1 MPPSLR
7 LNGAILQGVARF
19 ARTRAGALALHRL
32 LRADLGIDRLATL
45 PDGLRGDPPPDA
57 WPRAGRPPRAAK
69 GEGLPWPEGGWA
81 PTARSLTAAY
91 RAGSLTPPEVVAR
104 ALAEARR
111 LATLAPPMGPFCAF
125 DDEAALAE
133 ARASERRWR
142 RGEPLG
148 PLDGVPWA
156 IKEEAALKGLPRQG
170 GTSYL
175 DAGPQPRDATAVARV
190 RAAGAIALGLTSM
203 TEHGMT
209 PNGSNA
215 NRAMPHNPHA
225 PGHLAGGSSTGSGV
239 AVATGLVPFALG
251 VDGGGSIRIPA
262 AINGVFGL
270 KPTWGR
276 VSRAGDLATGTVSHL
291 GPIGASTAD
300 VALALE
306 AMSGPDPDDAQTL
319 AAPPRDPGSFTA
331 ALGRGARGLVVG
343 VPETEWGDASGPVAR
358 AGRDALAAL
367 EREGAR
373 LVPVS
378 LQLARHAA
386 AVGYVVIA
394 CETLS
399 ALREDWRDHADAMG
413 YDLQASFAALG
424 AFGAVEYLDVLRL
437 REGLRREAARAFESI
452 DLLALPSTVSAAA
465 RVSDLDVRGGF
476 LDTKVLDG
484 LCRFC
489 FFANLTGLPA
499 ASAPVGVDADGLPL
513 GLQLVGDAWDE
524 ATVLA
529 ASAHL
534 ERVGAARARRPRITA
549 AIV

>member
-1 MPPSLR
+1 M
-7 LNGAILQGVARF
+7 
-19 ARTRAGALALHRL
+19 
-32 LRADLGIDRLATL
+32 GIDRLAAL
-45 PDGLRGDPPPDA
+45 PDAWRGDPPLDA
-57 WPRAGRPPRAAK
+57 LPQAGRPPRGGA

-81 PTARSLTAAY
+81 PTTRSLTEAY
-91 RAGSLTPPEVVAR
+91 RAGRLSPPEVVAR

-111 LATLAPPMGPFCAF
+111 LAALDPPMGPFCAF

-133 ARASERRWR
+133 ARASEQRWR
-142 RGEPLG
+142 QGQPLG

-156 IKEEAALKGLPRQG
+156 IKEEAALRGQPRQG

-175 DAGPQPRDATAVARV
+175 DASPQPRDATAVARV

-209 PNGSNA
+209 PNGANA
-215 NRAMPHNPHA
+215 HRTMPHNPHA
-225 PGHLAGGSSTGSGV
+225 PGRLAGGSSTGSGV

-276 VSRAGDLATGTVSHL
+276 VSRTGDLATGTVSHL
-291 GPIGASTAD
+291 GPLAGSSAD
-300 VALALE
+300 LALALE
-306 AMSGPDPDDAQTL
+306 AMSGPDPTDSQTL
-319 AAPPRDPGSFTA
+319 AAPPREAGSFTA

-343 VPETEWGDASGPVAR
+343 VPDTEWAEASGPVAR

-373 LVPVS
+373 LVPLS
-378 LQLARHAA
+378 LELARYAA
-386 AVGYVVIA
+386 AIGYVIIA
-394 CETLS
+394 CETRAS
-399 ALREDWRDHADAMG
+399 VREDWRDHFAAMSD
-413 YDLQASFAALG
+413 DLQVSFAALD
-424 AFGAVEYLDVLRL
+424 AFGALEYLDVLRL
-437 REGLRREAARAFESI
+437 RAGLRREAALAFESV
-452 DLLALPSTVSAAA
+452 DLIALPSTVASAARA
-465 RVSDLDVRGGF
+465 SASELRGGF
-476 LDTKVLDG
+476 LDTKVIDE

-489 FFANLTGLPA
+489 FFGNLTGLPA
-499 ASAPVGVDADGLPL
+499 ASLPVGLDADGLPL

-534 ERVGAARARRPRITA
+534 ERIGVARAQRPRVATSIA
-549 AIV
+549 